1 MSGINQV
8 SDDFVN
14 ELKILACFDP
24 ANMSLGIK
32 LRSDMSGSALPGG
45 SAPAQPGPDHRGR
58 WRLSDPFRHDHAGAS
73 PTPAGRTPSR
83 IERLWCPERS

>member
-24 ANMSLGIK
+24 ANMTLGIK
-32 LRSDMSGSALPGG
+32 LRTDMSEALCQAAARLHSQGLITAADGG
-45 SAPAQPGPDHRGR
+45 Y
-58 WRLSDPFRHDHAGAS
+58 LTPFGMTMLEHLQHLLVALK
-73 PTPAGRTPSR
+73 PN
-83 IERLWCPERS
+83 